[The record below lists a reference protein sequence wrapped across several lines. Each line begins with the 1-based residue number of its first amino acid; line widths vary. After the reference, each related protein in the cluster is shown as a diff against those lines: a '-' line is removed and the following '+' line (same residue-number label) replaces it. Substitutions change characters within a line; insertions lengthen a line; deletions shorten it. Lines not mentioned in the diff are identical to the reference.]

1 MYVRAVAEPPREWV
15 RAWRPVVPGV
25 REVFHA
31 RFVDHVYPPHTHE
44 AWTVFLVD
52 QGAIRYDLE
61 RKHRGVAGRRV
72 TLLPPHVVHD
82 GRAANAVGYRKRVLY
97 LDTEVLPERL
107 IGASVDRP
115 DTEDSSVVDS
125 VARVH
130 RAVEERSDP
139 LEIETALAIAAER
152 LLHHLGAGRSADPV
166 RPANEIAGELR
177 ELLDEHR
184 FDGITLAEAART
196 LQARPGH
203 LVRSFTRA
211 FGIAPHRYVIGR
223 RIDAARGLLLEGEPI
238 ADVAIAV
245 GFHDQA
251 HLTRH
256 FRRHVGTTPG
266 RFVASRVAALEA
278 DRTHRR
284 P

>member
-1 MYVRAVAEPPREWV
+1 M
-15 RAWRPVVPGV
+15 
-25 REVFHA
+25 
-31 RFVDHVYPPHTHE
+31 
-44 AWTVFLVD
+44 
-52 QGAIRYDLE
+52 
-61 RKHRGVAGRRV
+61 
-72 TLLPPHVVHD
+72 
-82 GRAANAVGYRKRVLY
+82 
-97 LDTEVLPERL
+97 LPERL

-115 DTEDSSVVDS
+115 DTEDPSIVDS

-139 LEIETALAIAAER
+139 LEIESALAIAAER
-152 LLHHLGAGRSADPV
+152 LLHHLGARGSRGPR
-166 RPANEIAGELR
+166 RPSNEIAGELR

-184 FDGITLAEAART
+184 FDRITLADAGRT
-196 LQARPGH
+196 LHAPPGH

-223 RIDAARGLLLEGEPI
+223 RIDAARALLLEGEPI
-238 ADVAIAV
+238 ADVAVAV

-266 RFVASRVAALEA
+266 RFAASPVEALEGG
-278 DRTHRR
+278 
-284 P
+284 PSPEG